1 MRVMNRVSRFFCK
14 KGYDIGL
21 RVVCTRKPSPK
32 PCHPLHWSAFL
43 GSNFTIQP
51 DCFEKLHQFLRL
63 I

>member
-51 DCFEKLHQFLRL
+51 
-63 I
+63 